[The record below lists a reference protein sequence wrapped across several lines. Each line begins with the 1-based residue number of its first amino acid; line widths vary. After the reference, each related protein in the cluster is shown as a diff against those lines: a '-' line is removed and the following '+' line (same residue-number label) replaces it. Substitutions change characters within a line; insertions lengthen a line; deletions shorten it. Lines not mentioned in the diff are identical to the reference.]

1 MAERHS
7 AAFVVRLADP
17 PSSPGPS
24 LAGLWR
30 PYVYRGL
37 GFDIYDPDEEDPD
50 LPEHLLD
57 RCGACGYKL
66 RSANHRALC
75 RR

>member
-17 PSSPGPS
+17 PPSPGPT

-37 GFDIYDPDEEDPD
+37 GFDIYDPWGEIWGSDEDDDGQAE
-50 LPEHLLD
+50 
-57 RCGACGYKL
+57 R
-66 RSANHRALC
+66 
-75 RR
+75 